1 MDKLKNQL
9 KDLLEVEVLDI
20 TKKFEEFDEWDS
32 LTSISIIALL
42 DSDYNISMTND
53 GLLEFRNIGEFC
65 EFVANRA
72 K

>member
-20 TKKFEEFDEWDS
+20 SKKFVEFDEWDS

-53 GLLEFRNIGEFC
+53 GLLEFSNIGEFC